1 MTATKTLPSITL
13 PCPRCG
19 EASANIA
26 LNLWSLE
33 DPDGENF
40 SCTECD
46 ADLSLTDIRNL
57 VGKWSRLLSWIETV
71 PTV

>member
-33 DPDGENF
+33 DSDSENLH
-40 SCTECD
+40 CTECEND
-46 ADLSLTDIRNL
+46 ISLNDVRSFIDRWTAIL
-57 VGKWSRLLSWIETV
+57 TWIEAA